1 MARRG
6 QPPDTGDLRWI
17 AASYSSASAS
27 GCPASGSRPSAT
39 CRRDNTANLE
49 MVPAMEPDLI
59 LDVGSVDDT
68 NTSLADRCAFTPLAP
83 PQPGDIQTGQS
94 G

>member
-1 MARRG
+1 MLRRSF
-6 QPPDTGDLRWI
+6 LI
-17 AASYSSASAS
+17 ALGLALQ
-27 GCPASGSRPSAT
+27 GT
-39 CRRDNTANLE
+39 WL
-49 MVPAMEPDLI
+49 VPAMEPDLI

-68 NTSLADRCAFTPLAP
+68 NTSLADGCAFTPLAP